1 MTPEQREQ
9 LEIELKQLSDAGNI
23 AGAATLAVRSYG
35 PEIVG
40 YLMAVSRNED
50 TAGEVFS
57 IFSEDMWKG
66 LPSFRWE
73 SSFRTWA
80 YTLARHALHRYHRD
94 PARKRQRVAFSQS
107 PEVQQLVDQVRT
119 TTLVY
124 LRTDVKDSVARLR
137 ERLDPEDQTL
147 LILRIDRK
155 MSWRDIAAVM
165 HDDDAPDTAEVKR
178 HAAALRKR
186 FERLKNHLRELAR
199 EEGIVH

>member
-1 MTPEQREQ
+1 
-9 LEIELKQLSDAGNI
+9 
-23 AGAATLAVRSYG
+23 
-35 PEIVG
+35 
-40 YLMAVSRNED
+40 MAVSRNED

-57 IFSEDMWKG
+57 MFSEDMWKG
-66 LPSFRWE
+66 FAKFRWE

-80 YTLARHALHRYHRD
+80 YTLARHALHRFHRD
-94 PARKRQRVAFSQS
+94 PTRKRERVAFSQA

-155 MSWRDIAAVM
+155 MSWRDIAVVM
-165 HDDDAPDTAEVKR
+165 HDDDHPDAAEVKR

-186 FERLKNHLRELAR
+186 FERLKNNLRELAR
-199 EEGIVH
+199 EEGIVN